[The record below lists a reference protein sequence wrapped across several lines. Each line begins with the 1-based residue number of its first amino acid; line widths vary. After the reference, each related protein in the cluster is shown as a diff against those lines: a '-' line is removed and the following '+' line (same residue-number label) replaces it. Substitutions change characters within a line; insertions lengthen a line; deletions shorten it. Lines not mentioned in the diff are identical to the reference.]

1 MTYSLA
7 TIRHDGCRTPVL
19 EVDGAFYDIAK
30 VAPELLEPVA
40 ARGLINIFERWTE
53 REPRLDQLATDLKTR
68 PHPSA
73 QVGAPRSD
81 EFLTPLQYP
90 TKVVLMGANYYD
102 HMHNDAGLGDFQK
115 SNKIPTLFFKP
126 PTTTLVGSGKSVRY
140 PIQSTKLDWE
150 IELAAVIGKRG
161 RRVSEAAALDYV
173 AGFTIGVDLSARDW
187 QFHEKHLVKF
197 DLFGGKGFDD
207 SCPVGPK
214 IVPARFVD
222 HANLQL
228 RLWVNGDLKQN
239 ANTREMIWS
248 LPEQIAAMSE
258 HVTLEPGDLLLTGT
272 PAGVGLATGMFLKV
286 GDVIDAEIDGLGH
299 LTFEIVADTEVQVEP
314 SPLSDRTAR

>member
-7 TIRHDGCRTPVL
+7 TIQNDGHPTPVL
-19 EVDGAFYDIAK
+19 EVGGVYYDLAK
-30 VAPELLEPVA
+30 LAPDLLAPA
-40 ARGLINIFERWTE
+40 PARGLITIFEHWSE
-53 REPRLDQLATDLKTR
+53 REPVLDRLASDLQAHPRTADQVR
-68 PHPSA
+68 P
-73 QVGAPRSD
+73 PRPD

-102 HMHNDAGLGDFQK
+102 HMHNDAGFGDFK
-115 SNKIPTLFFKP
+115 KAEKIPTLFFKP

-140 PIQSTKLDWE
+140 PIQSQKFDWE
-150 IELAAVIGKRG
+150 VELAAVIGKRA
-161 RRVSEAAALDYV
+161 RRVSERDALDYV
-173 AGFTIGVDLSARDW
+173 AGYMIGVDLSARDW

-222 HANLQL
+222 HENLQL
-228 RLWVNGDLKQN
+228 KLWVNGDLKQN
-239 ANTREMIWS
+239 ANTRDMIWS
-248 LPEQIAAMSE
+248 LQEQIAAMSE
-258 HVTLEPGDLLLTGT
+258 HVTLEPGDILLTGT
-272 PAGVGLATGMFLKV
+272 PSGVGLATGTFLKV

-299 LTFEIVADTEVQVEP
+299 LIFEIIGDQAEP
-314 SPLSDRTAR
+314 AGRAFA